1 MDFTKRRQIF
11 FTAHIFTQMSNF
23 IILLCQLWFYYA
35 KLLDTPEE
43 DRQVLGFK
51 NPVADSDGEK
61 DNIFEPGTSFSG
73 AFSTFVNQKN

>member
-11 FTAHIFTQMSNF
+11 FTAQIFTQMSNF

-51 NPVADSDGEK
+51 NPVVDSDDGK